1 MGSWA
6 QNERFTWFSF
16 RCASFRGEL
25 WAVGGLDDLGEAR
38 TSCERLDT
46 ASNKWVAGPAMAI
59 GRSVFGLAVFRDQLW
74 AVGGTGIDSCE
85 CH

>member
-1 MGSWA
+1 
-6 QNERFTWFSF
+6 
-16 RCASFRGEL
+16 
-25 WAVGGLDDLGEAR
+25 
-38 TSCERLDT
+38 
-46 ASNKWVAGPAMAI
+46 MAI